1 MGRPPDK
8 RKPGLGTRADA
19 TTRPDLPPSRIDE
32 DTDSVD
38 QALAEI
44 RRWERAARLVA
55 DDPALTLKR
64 KCFALLE
71 MMALARRSELAAFLE
86 TAVWRGCRHLFDADV
101 RVPTDTIGAIRA
113 LLRRGLDSCPT
124 CRRPL
129 PNHDELDRW
138 RRLSHDSMTR
148 RSA

>member
-1 MGRPPDK
+1 MTSPEKGEASRK
-8 RKPGLGTRADA
+8 RLPA

-55 DDPALTLKR
+55 DDPALALKR

-71 MMALARRSELAAFLE
+71 MMARARRSELASFLE
-86 TAVWRGCRHLFDADV
+86 LAVWKGCAHLFEEEV
-101 RVPTDTIGAIRA
+101 RLPTDTIGAIRA

-129 PNHDELDRW
+129 PDHNVLDYWRELV
-138 RRLSHDSMTR
+138 HDSILR
-148 RSA
+148 RPA